1 VASIVG
7 LGVACEV
14 ARRTVET
21 ESARVRALRDE
32 LWERL
37 RARVPGLALNGHPGE
52 RLPNTLNVRFPGVSG
67 SALLAA
73 APEVAASTGS
83 ACHAGEESASSILTA
98 MGVEPSA
105 ALGSVRLSL
114 GRTTTRE
121 DVVVAADSL
130 AGAWR
135 RLSSARVGA

>member
-1 VASIVG
+1 M
-7 LGVACEV
+7 
-14 ARRTVET
+14 VE
-21 ESARVRALRDE
+21 AL
-32 LWERL
+32 
-37 RARVPGLALNGHPGE
+37 GLAYVKTARAKGG
-52 RLPNTLNVRFPGVSG
+52 G
-67 SALLAA
+67 SQRAA

-121 DVVVAADSL
+121 DVVAAADSL

-135 RLSSARVGA
+135 RLSPARVDA